1 MAHDHSHKHPPTESA
16 VPPAPPAKRL
26 PGVKHIIA
34 VASGKGGVGK
44 STVSVNLACALS
56 QLGHRVGLLDA
67 DIYGPSQHIM
77 VGLKEAVP
85 MMDPQK
91 KILPLDA
98 HGLKVLSFGFFVK
111 PEEAV
116 VWRGPLAARM
126 LQQFIE
132 DVKWNELDFLVVDM
146 PPGTGDIQLSLT
158 QLLAVSGAVIVT
170 TPQDVALADAIKGV
184 NMFQK
189 VNVPI
194 LGMIENMSYFE
205 CPHCQHQTS
214 IFDQGGG
221 QRQATDLKVPFLG
234 KIPLEVDTR
243 SAGDTG
249 TPIVV
254 AAPQSAQTKRFLQIA
269 SQLLEEVKAASKTQL
284 KIGTEETSFDV

>member
-1 MAHDHSHKHPPTESA
+1 MAHDHSHNHPPSETP
-16 VPPAPPAKRL
+16 VPPAPAPKRL
-26 PGVKHIIA
+26 KGVKNILA

-77 VGLKEAVP
+77 VGLKDAVP
-85 MMDPQK
+85 MMDPEK

-98 HGLKVLSFGFFVK
+98 HGLKILSFGFFVK

-132 DVKWNELDFLVVDM
+132 DVKWGELDYLVVDM

-194 LGMIENMSYFE
+194 LGVVENMSYFE
-205 CPHCQHQTS
+205 CPSCKHHTS
-214 IFDQGGG
+214 IFDEGGG
-221 QRQATDLKVPFLG
+221 ERKAAELKVPFLG

-243 SAGDTG
+243 SAGDVG
-249 TPIVV
+249 KPIVI
-254 AAPQSAQTKRFLQIA
+254 AAPHSAQAKRFVEMA
-269 SQLLEEVKAASKTQL
+269 AKLEDEVKSVSQTQV
-284 KIGTEETSFDV
+284 KIGVEENAFQV